1 MMHGT
6 LMSRTRTLLLIGAAS
21 LVAAC
26 GGRDN
31 DSEPEATPT
40 SSPSPVS
47 ILRPDV
53 EQPQQSAVLAQLQTR
68 IGFPD
73 GGSELSEAALAEL
86 ATVRESPQVTEG
98 GEIILRGHSDA
109 SGNGAANLRASRARA
124 EAVRDWLVEMGVGEK
139 RIRVIA
145 FGEQNPIEPNA
156 LPDGTPN
163 EEGREANR
171 RVDVTVRVPQDTSE
185 ASAGEGQADGE
196 GDSG

>member
-1 MMHGT
+1 
-6 LMSRTRTLLLIGAAS
+6 MSRTRTLLLIGAAS

-26 GGRDN
+26 GGREN

-40 SSPSPVS
+40 SSSSPVS

-171 RVDVTVRVPQDTSE
+171 RVDITVMVGASEEEGAAE
-185 ASAGEGQADGE
+185 ASGQDR
-196 GDSG
+196 SG

>member
-26 GGRDN
+26 GGREN

-47 ILRPDV
+47 IIRPDV

-109 SGNGAANLRASRARA
+109 SGNGATNLRASQARA
-124 EAVRDWLVEMGVGEK
+124 EAVRDWLVEMGVGEE
-139 RIRVIA
+139 RIKVIA

-171 RVDVTVRVPQDTSE
+171 RVDITVMVGASEEEGAAE
-185 ASAGEGQADGE
+185 ASGQDR
-196 GDSG
+196 SG